1 MNFSSFISYL
11 FFDDY
16 KPNIEYYLKCKISR
30 SNYTESYIEYKIS
43 STLDD
48 RNVRDLEDTIK
59 HHVEVIYKDFKYKVR
74 VYHELLSPKCDFE
87 SVKSKELV
95 LGNGYDGLVTI
106 PLNEET
112 NNYLIVGA
120 SGSGKSCLA
129 ISIIKNLKDND
140 VEVWIS
146 DNKGSHDYDFL
157 NLPLTKNVY
166 EFIGMLDRFEIEVEH
181 RLNEDKAHKP
191 LLYVIDEVFPIAC
204 LESKTKK
211 NVFNKL
217 ALIMSRCRSANCHIL
232 TISQR
237 ATTDIIDP
245 RLMANISNRICLA
258 TSSQQESI
266 NVLGDDTAFRIE
278 TIGRGILSINGHF
291 TEFQSFYLKKPK
303 SDKKAQA
310 EQITIKN
317 ETVATTE
324 TKILSKKLG

>member
-1 MNFSSFISYL
+1 MNFSSFLSYL

-16 KPNIEYYLKCKISR
+16 KVNIEYYLKCKVSR
-30 SNYTESYIEYKIS
+30 SNYTDKFIEYRIAN
-43 STLDD
+43 TLDD
-48 RNVRDLEDTIK
+48 SNIRDLEDTIK
-59 HHVEVIYKDFKYKVR
+59 HHVEVIYKDFRYKVR
-74 VYHELLSPKCDFE
+74 VYHELLSSKCDFRT
-87 SVKSKELV
+87 VKSKELV
-95 LGNGYDGLVTI
+95 LGHGYDGLVTI

-129 ISIIKNLKDND
+129 ISIIKNLKDNE

-157 NLPLTKNVY
+157 NLPMTKNVY
-166 EFIGMLDRFEIEVEH
+166 DFMTMLDRFEDEVER
-181 RLNEDKAHKP
+181 RLSEDKAHKP

-217 ALIMSRCRSANCHIL
+217 ALIMSRCRSSNCHIL
-232 TISQR
+232 IITQR
-237 ATTDIIDP
+237 ATTDIIDS

-266 NVLGDDTAFRIE
+266 NVLGDDSAFRID
-278 TIGRGILSINGHF
+278 TIGRGILSINGRF
-291 TEFQSFYLKKPK
+291 TEFQSFYFKKTK
-303 SDKKAQA
+303 SDKKAQV
-310 EQITIKN
+310 EQITIEN
-317 ETVATTE
+317 EIVATE
-324 TKILSKKLG
+324 EIKILSKKLG

>member
-1 MNFSSFISYL
+1 M
-11 FFDDY
+11 
-16 KPNIEYYLKCKISR
+16 
-30 SNYTESYIEYKIS
+30 
-43 STLDD
+43 
-48 RNVRDLEDTIK
+48 
-59 HHVEVIYKDFKYKVR
+59 
-74 VYHELLSPKCDFE
+74 
-87 SVKSKELV
+87 

-112 NNYLIVGA
+112 NNYLIIGA

-157 NLPLTKNVY
+157 NLPMTKNVY
-166 EFIGMLDRFEIEVEH
+166 DFMMMLDKFEDEVER
-181 RLNEDKAHKP
+181 RLAIDKKHKP

-232 TISQR
+232 IITQR

-245 RLMANISNRICLA
+245 RLLANISNRICLA

-266 NVLGDDTAFRIE
+266 NVLGDDTAFRID

-303 SDKKAQA
+303 SDTLQQAQ
-310 EQITIKN
+310 QITIED
-317 ETVATTE
+317 ETVATE
-324 TKILSKKLG
+324 EIKILSKKLG